1 MASRKVD
8 IQISTRADTTGAKQ
22 VEKALDAVATSTK
35 RTETASTAAAAAS
48 TKQAAGTGRVGQIA
62 TSAGYQVQDFAVQVA
77 GGTSALVAMSQQ
89 APQFLGVFGP
99 GGAIAGA
106 LIAVG
111 AIAAKVFMGMADDSA
126 SAAEKAQL
134 LAEAVEQIGEN
145 AGKAVDKDVDF
156 GLSQITAAA
165 EQAENLIDAY
175 QRVTDAQ
182 NASTLATLAN
192 AEKIREAELE
202 LARLRGESVDEFA
215 AIASNTEAEAAARE
229 EQARQQVAAQN
240 EQIAKAQQQEAIA
253 QELFLAAQSQ
263 ATQVE
268 LSRQAETRKLE
279 ILRAQRDE
287 LQKQAAER
295 GKFAEG
301 EIPLLKTG
309 GAVEAQ
315 RQLDDPAFQALIAA
329 TEARV
334 NALDA
339 QLSANGGKITAAV
352 ATAAQGLND
361 AMANAASVAEAVAI
375 EIPRIEQT
383 LQAETIKAEVAGL
396 VETGRQSAAEIQ
408 NIVDTVKPTNELERA
423 AIESLKADASDRQ
436 IQANETARVAQNLA
450 AIRTLINAQMGTAAT
465 NTEKLIQT
473 ISTMQQRL
481 DAQQRQIGQLQSSA
495 RGSGN

>member
-111 AIAAKVFMGMADDSA
+111 AIAAKVFMEMGDDSA

-145 AGKAVDKDVDF
+145 AAKAVDKDADF

-192 AEKIREAELE
+192 TEKIREAELE

-301 EIPLLKTG
+301 EIPFLKTG

-450 AIRTLINAQMGTAAT
+450 AIRSLINTQMGTAAT

-481 DAQQRQIGQLQSSA
+481 DTQQRQIGQLQSSA

>member
-22 VEKALDAVATSTK
+22 AEKAIDAVAASTT
-35 RTETASTAAAAAS
+35 RAETASTAAVAAS
-48 TKQAAGTGRVGQIA
+48 TKQAAGTSRVGQVA
-62 TSAGYQVQDFAVQVA
+62 SAAGFQVQDFAVQVA

-192 AEKIREAELE
+192 TEKIREAELE

-240 EQIAKAQQQEAIA
+240 EQLAKAQQQEAIA

-295 GKFAEG
+295 GKLAEG
-301 EIPLLKTG
+301 EIPFLKTG
-309 GAVEAQ
+309 GAAEAQ
-315 RQLDDPAFQALIAA
+315 KQLDDPAFQALLAA

-339 QLSANGGKITAAV
+339 QLSANGGKITEAV
-352 ATAAQGLND
+352 ATAAQGLNE

-375 EIPRIEQT
+375 EIPRIEET
-383 LQAETIKAEVAGL
+383 LQADAIKAEVAGL
-396 VETGRQSAAEIQ
+396 AETGKQAAEEIKQ
-408 NIVDTVKPTNELERA
+408 IAESARPENSGQVA
-423 AIESLKADASDRQ
+423 AVEALKGAVADGVIS
-436 IQANETARVAQNLA
+436 ANETAKVAAALQTLNGSINTGLTGVNANVTQLIQLMGELDRRTVAQ
-450 AIRTLINAQMGTAAT
+450 
-465 NTEKLIQT
+465 K
-473 ISTMQQRL
+473 
-481 DAQQRQIGQLQSSA
+481 RQIDELQA
-495 RGSGN
+495 RIRSGN